1 MALKSQK
8 RRFSA
13 RAVYQRLDQ
22 IAFAHGK
29 TPVHWVEAFDA
40 LGPSGRLDK
49 RVVIDVCPGPP
60 NGMCGYSKTT
70 IQDVVAA
77 GYRAIYSDWSTFYL
91 LHLDVTWAQVYE
103 TEPLAGPVPHPALC

>member
-1 MALKSQK
+1 MVLPKILVLTPRPPCAQGY
-8 RRFSA
+8 F
-13 RAVYQRLDQ
+13 YQRLDQ
-22 IAFAHGK
+22 IAIAHGK

-77 GYRAIYSDWSTFYL
+77 ARPSPFMY
-91 LHLDVTWAQVYE
+91 
-103 TEPLAGPVPHPALC
+103 